1 MTRRDAVIRFVDQQ
15 DPIYRDIALKIHA
28 KPEISNYEFF
38 ACETLSEQLKKK
50 GSRLLWMLQD
60 TERDLQQYINP
71 QSQGLC
77 FASLR
82 SMTP

>member
-38 ACETLSEQLKKK
+38 ACETLSEQLKKEGFSVTVDVAGHRTGFTAVYQSAK
-50 GSRLLWMLQD
+50 PGPVLWVL
-60 TERDLQQYINP
+60 I
-71 QSQGLC
+71 S
-77 FASLR
+77 
-82 SMTP
+82 